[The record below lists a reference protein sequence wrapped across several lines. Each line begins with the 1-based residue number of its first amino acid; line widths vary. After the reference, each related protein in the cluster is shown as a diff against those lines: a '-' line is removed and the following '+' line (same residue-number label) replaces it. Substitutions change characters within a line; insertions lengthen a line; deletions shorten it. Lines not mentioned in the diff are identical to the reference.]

1 MYFVQELNAEPV
13 IPEGF
18 PEWKDTMDAW
28 GVKMISAIEASN
40 WMKFSPFLLCC
51 IYAHNLKPSL
61 YQAVA
66 EMAAIGFGLPRDAF
80 TSLMKQVS
88 A

>member
-18 PEWKDTMDAW
+18 PEWKDTMDSW

-40 WMKFSPFLLCC
+40 WMSFLHF
-51 IYAHNLKPSL
+51 Y
-61 YQAVA
+61 YT
-66 EMAAIGFGLPRDAF
+66 AF
-80 TSLMKQVS
+80 THIT
-88 A
+88 